1 MAQMHILFMLH
12 LFLILC
18 SQADKGYPV
27 SLSCGSIDNMWLQVS
42 CGRSTASF
50 GFFFGNLE
58 LHSSDRLNSYSEIS
72 KNLGERCVC

>member
-1 MAQMHILFMLH
+1 MAQMQVLFMLY

-42 CGRSTASF
+42 LCGRSTASF
-50 GFFFGNLE
+50 GFFLE
-58 LHSSDRLNSYSEIS
+58 T
-72 KNLGERCVC
+72 

>member
-1 MAQMHILFMLH
+1 MAQMQVLFMLY

-18 SQADKGYPV
+18 SQAGKGYPV

-50 GFFFGNLE
+50 GFFLE
-58 LHSSDRLNSYSEIS
+58 T
-72 KNLGERCVC
+72 